1 MKSRILRL
9 VLVFLF
15 LVLFSILF
23 SSKVYSKAL
32 LLYKNSEQ
40 GYGYNILVKY
50 VASELKNLSLTYD
63 IVDVESEAFL
73 NIDMSGYEFIAT
85 CYYSPIMPNAKN
97 YLKRLYEFLL
107 SGGKLLVINNI
118 GATIDTS
125 GSNHP
130 TLAEINSVYNL
141 LGVSYSYGWKKVQP
155 KEILIDK
162 YYLSVQNPVYL
173 SERDVEIYQ
182 SISPYTKP
190 IVSVKSSDDK
200 MYDVG
205 FVGPLGAIISYN
217 YFIDDNGKISIDI
230 SKIIETLLYGNSHS
244 FKILVLGKANSILS
258 KALDYTL
265 LRYDWRENIPSNLS
279 TYDAIIL
286 LDGQL
291 PITDANLTKY
301 ILSGGTVLVTSKGN
315 KTVQVSNLK
324 IDSNIFP
331 VPPEFSIQ
339 IRKNISY
346 VEPFPGAVGLIFSAE
361 GDTLSWKTTM
371 GTGQLIYYP
380 SELVTKSLRGVLIQ
394 TLFSQLPFSIQP
406 IVNSFSVYLDDFPLP
421 AYRRKIDVITK
432 EFGDITDNEFYYNI
446 WWPTM
451 KKISEHFN
459 LKYTSI
465 FVANYN
471 ASVTWPFSFQEY
483 INTPEQR
490 IMLDE
495 LMRNNIEIGLHGYNH
510 IPLTNDRWDS
520 ERLKDVLKTFKIFI
534 KNTLGEEYIPYTY
547 VAPDNIIDNLG
558 ISQLL
563 EIFPSIKVIGTT
575 YKTESTENAYE
586 FSVVKQG
593 TVIVPRTTS
602 GYYPLSKI
610 VTESVLGLMTLGTYQ
625 YFLHPDDI
633 FSKDR
638 NPDAKTWTE
647 MSQSLIDFF
656 STMTKYYPYLRNH
669 FSFESGE
676 IIYDFLTQRPFIEK
690 QSGKISV
697 RIAMGYHL
705 PRYYYVRS
713 RSPFKLS
720 GGRIVFNSNN
730 LYVIEQFEN
739 IMEILFVK

>member
-1 MKSRILRL
+1 
-9 VLVFLF
+9 
-15 LVLFSILF
+15 
-23 SSKVYSKAL
+23 
-32 LLYKNSEQ
+32 
-40 GYGYNILVKY
+40 
-50 VASELKNLSLTYD
+50 
-63 IVDVESEAFL
+63 
-73 NIDMSGYEFIAT
+73 
-85 CYYSPIMPNAKN
+85 
-97 YLKRLYEFLL
+97 
-107 SGGKLLVINNI
+107 
-118 GATIDTS
+118 
-125 GSNHP
+125 
-130 TLAEINSVYNL
+130 
-141 LGVSYSYGWKKVQP
+141 
-155 KEILIDK
+155 
-162 YYLSVQNPVYL
+162 
-173 SERDVEIYQ
+173 
-182 SISPYTKP
+182 
-190 IVSVKSSDDK
+190 VKSSDDK

-244 FKILVLGKANSILS
+244 FKILVVGKANSILS

-421 AYRRKIDVITK
+421 AYRRKIDIITK

-451 KKISEHFN
+451 KKISEQFN

-647 MSQSLIDFF
+647 MSQSLIGFF